1 MLENFCVWLG
11 TTENFINK
19 FADAARPITRLTRR
33 DVKFEW
39 SKDCQIQFE
48 YLKHSFTED
57 PILKY
62 PDPSKRYVLF
72 TDASDQPAGAVLT
85 QEYPDNDGKFV
96 DMPIAY
102 LSAQFS
108 ESKFKWSTIV
118 KEGYAIYCSIKKWRL
133 T

>member
-1 MLENFCVWLG
+1 MVG
-11 TTENFINK
+11 YYRKFINR

-39 SKDCQIQFE
+39 SKDCQIGFE
-48 YLKHSFTED
+48 YLKYSLTKD

-62 PDPSKRYVLF
+62 PDPLKRYVLF
-72 TDASDQPAGAVLT
+72 TDASDQEAGAVLT

-96 DMPIAY
+96 QIPIAY

-108 ESKFKWSTIV
+108 DSQFKWCTIV
-118 KEGYAIYCSIKKWRL
+118 KEGYAWCRFLILLIKS
-133 T
+133 